1 MSRSQGSQ
9 SEQSRSGHDTPDYSD
24 DLSQKLFN
32 RLTTNMRDIDSDNQT
47 TEELQ

>member
-9 SEQSRSGHDTPDYSD
+9 SEKSRSGHDTPDYSD

-32 RLTTNMRDIDSDNQT
+32 QLTTNMKDIDRNNQT
-47 TEELQ
+47 TEETK